1 MIRNPLKELF
11 SFTKGEQQGIFVLL
25 LIIALLLLANILLPH
40 LLQKEHN
47 SEFEKFV
54 EEIKAFEKQY
64 QSDTAKAYNYYYKK
78 QPKVSEEN
86 LAIYNSETNEQE
98 QPFKKQYEYK
108 AYTKE
113 YTKKEYSV
121 KKLNINLNI
130 ADTTELMQLRGIG
143 STFAN
148 RIVKYREKLGGYF
161 TTEQLLE
168 VYGFDSVRYNTIKE
182 QIFIEDGSL
191 RKFNINSAEVKELV
205 KHPYIDYKLANAIS
219 KQRFKKKFE
228 SVDEL
233 KNVYLVN
240 DSLFRKLAPYFST
253 E

>member
-1 MIRNPLKELF
+1 MTRNPLKEFF
-11 SFTKGEQQGIFVLL
+11 SFTKSERQGIFVLL
-25 LIIALLLLANILLPH
+25 LIIALLLLTNILLPH
-40 LLQKEHN
+40 LLQKEHK

-54 EEIKAFEKQY
+54 EEVKAFEKQY
-64 QSDTAKAYNYYYKK
+64 QSDTVKANNLYYKK
-78 QPKVSEEN
+78 QPKISEED
-86 LAIYNSETNEQE
+86 LAIYSIETNEYE
-98 QPFKKQYEYK
+98 QPYEKQYEFKPYAK
-108 AYTKE
+108 D

-121 KKLNINLNI
+121 TRLNINLNT

-148 RIVKYREKLGGYF
+148 RIIKYREKLGGYF

-168 VYGFDSVRYNTIKE
+168 VYGFDSVKYNTIKE
-182 QIFIEDGSL
+182 QIFIEDGSI
-191 RKFNINSAEVKELV
+191 RKFNLNSAEVKELV
-205 KHPYIDYKLANAIS
+205 NHPYIDYKLANAIS